1 MSEFEYITVLLSIII
16 GLGVTQ
22 LLSGVARLIRD
33 GRALGG
39 GWWIFI
45 IVATLLLA
53 DLQVWWV
60 SFGWRQIEEWTF
72 FGYVAFL
79 ILPILL
85 YLLSYLVLP
94 SDLHLDGDALARAFI
109 AKRKPFFLLM
119 MLIAPASFFQQWMLA
134 GGIRPD
140 LDSAMR
146 LLWIVLAVPGFVS
159 SRIAVQAAVA
169 VASFVLLATYIA
181 LLFVRMS

>member
-22 LLSGVARLIRD
+22 LLSGIARLIRD
-33 GRALGG
+33 GRALGPA
-39 GWWIFI
+39 WWIFVV
-45 IVATLLLA
+45 VATLLLA
-53 DLQVWWV
+53 DIQVWWV
-60 SFGWRQIEEWTF
+60 SFGWRHVAEWTF

-79 ILPILL
+79 ILPIVL

-94 SDLHLDGDALARAFI
+94 SDLHLDGDELARAFV
-109 AKRKPFFLLM
+109 AKRRPFYLLI

-140 LDSAMR
+140 LDAALR
-146 LLWIVLAVPGFVS
+146 LLWIVLAIPGFVS
-159 SRIAVQAAVA
+159 RRVVVQAAVA
-169 VASFVLLATYIA
+169 IVSFVLLTTYIA
-181 LLFVRMS
+181 LLFVRMT